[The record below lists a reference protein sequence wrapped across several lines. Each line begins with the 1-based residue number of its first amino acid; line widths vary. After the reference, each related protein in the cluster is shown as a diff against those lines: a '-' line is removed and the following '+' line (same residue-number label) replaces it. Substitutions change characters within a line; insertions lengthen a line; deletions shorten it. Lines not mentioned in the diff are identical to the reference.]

1 MKVAVMIVIKA
12 ILTGIIIPTNK
23 VTSKSR
29 FPLPFVGVGVG
40 VMGLVEED
48 DDEFVTGKEGRDKE
62 YELEPVVK
70 I

>member
-1 MKVAVMIVIKA
+1 
-12 ILTGIIIPTNK
+12 
-23 VTSKSR
+23 
-29 FPLPFVGVGVG
+29 
-40 VMGLVEED
+40 MGLVEED